1 MNPVTKM
8 AIAHIDFIY
17 DYLIISSEGWGGIV
31 PKKYVIPTPPNAPN
45 VWDRAYMNPVIDPS
59 PLGKQ
64 FSQANSSIVG
74 FNGKIKNPK
83 KIIETKTK

>member
-8 AIAHIDFIY
+8 AIAHIDFSY
-17 DYLIISSEGWGGIV
+17 DYLIISSEGSGGIV
-31 PKKYVIPTPPNAPN
+31 PKNYVIPTPPNAPN
-45 VWDRAYMNPVIDPS
+45 VWARAYINPVIDPS
-59 PLGKQ
+59 PIGKQ

-74 FNGKIKNPK
+74 INGNIKNPK

>member
-45 VWDRAYMNPVIDPS
+45 VWARAYMNPVIDPS
-59 PLGKQ
+59 PIGKQ

-74 FNGKIKNPK
+74 ITGTIKNPRK
-83 KIIETKTK
+83 NIGTKTK